1 MQGKESSAFTAKTS
15 EPPTPVRRPQSAH
28 HSLSCLEKLL
38 ITVPQATTSSA
49 SSPSRPDLI
58 STSVASLGQAIHAP
72 KSTQKHASSLK
83 HTHTQKRMQILR
95 DPSAPRARPQKLQRL
110 QPGASALASSAW
122 AKHKHPRQYKAPSQ
136 ETKDP
141 TPFSRGHAHRLD
153 GLATNTPPYTFTP
166 IFQKPNQIGDF

>member
-83 HTHTQKRMQILR
+83 HTHTHKSGCRYSVTPRRPEPGLR
-95 DPSAPRARPQKLQRL
+95 SCSVCSQEPPLSPRAHGEAQ
-110 QPGASALASSAW
+110 
-122 AKHKHPRQYKAPSQ
+122 APSPIQ
-136 ETKDP
+136 SSEPRDQRP
-141 TPFSRGHAHRLD
+141 HPF
-153 GLATNTPPYTFTP
+153 
-166 IFQKPNQIGDF
+166 

>member
-83 HTHTQKRMQILR
+83 HTHTHTQKRMQILR

-122 AKHKHPRQYKAPSQ
+122 RSTSTLANTKLRAKRP
-136 ETKDP
+136 E
-141 TPFSRGHAHRLD
+141 
-153 GLATNTPPYTFTP
+153 TPPLLAEGTP
-166 IFQKPNQIGDF
+166 IG